1 MGLTCESVGVNILKE
16 KFNLQCNNEL
26 VIALAGNPNVGKST
40 VFNAL
45 TGLKQHTGNW
55 PGKTVANA
63 RGCYIY
69 KDRRFVLMDL
79 PGTYSLLAHSVE
91 EQVARDFICFAR
103 PHVTIVVTDATCL
116 ERNLN
121 LVLQVMEL
129 TDNVVVCVNLMDEA
143 KRKGIS
149 ININAG
155 LEELMK
161 RVYNVATRIE
171 KMKAKKIIYS
181 EEVEKVVAKL
191 VPRIDR
197 ILKGKMDPRWVA
209 LRLIDGDDSILDS
222 IKEYIYDGKS
232 SSGKSEVK
240 NKNEWY
246 GEV

>member
-1 MGLTCESVGVNILKE
+1 
-16 KFNLQCNNEL
+16 
-26 VIALAGNPNVGKST
+26 
-40 VFNAL
+40 
-45 TGLKQHTGNW
+45 
-55 PGKTVANA
+55 
-63 RGCYIY
+63 
-69 KDRRFVLMDL
+69 
-79 PGTYSLLAHSVE
+79 
-91 EQVARDFICFAR
+91 
-103 PHVTIVVTDATCL
+103 
-116 ERNLN
+116 
-121 LVLQVMEL
+121 
-129 TDNVVVCVNLMDEA
+129 
-143 KRKGIS
+143 
-149 ININAG
+149 
-155 LEELMK
+155 MK